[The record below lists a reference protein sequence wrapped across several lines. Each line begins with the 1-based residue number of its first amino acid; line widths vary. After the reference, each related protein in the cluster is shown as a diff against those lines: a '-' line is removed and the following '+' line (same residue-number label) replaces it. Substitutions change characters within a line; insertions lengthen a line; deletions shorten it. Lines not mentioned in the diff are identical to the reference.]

1 MTKKSLISI
10 LASLGLC
17 FLSLASHAELST
29 QAEMEKHNLDSKLS
43 PSAGQ
48 VHQAKDQNNGNASN
62 PFLCG
67 ACHRDSEV
75 EPKTGSL

>member
-1 MTKKSLISI
+1 MTKKSLIY
-10 LASLGLC
+10 LFASLGLG
-17 FLSLASHAELST
+17 FLSLASNAELGT
-29 QAEMEKHNLDSKLS
+29 QAEMEKHNFDSKLS

-48 VHQAKDQNNGNASN
+48 VHQATDQNNGNASN

-75 EPKTGSL
+75 DTKTNSM

>member
-1 MTKKSLISI
+1 MTKKLFISLF
-10 LASLGLC
+10 ASLGLC
-17 FLSLASHAELST
+17 FLSLASNAELGT
-29 QAEMEKHNLDSKLS
+29 QPEMEKNTFDSKLS

>member
-1 MTKKSLISI
+1 MTKKSLIS
-10 LASLGLC
+10 LFASLGLC
-17 FLSLASHAELST
+17 LLSLASNAELST
-29 QAEMEKHNLDSKLS
+29 QAAMEKQSLDSKLS
-43 PSAGQ
+43 PPAGQ